1 MTSPA
6 PGLQP
11 PEIGARLDP
20 RLTASD
26 TAMVVVSLVIGIGIF
41 RTPALVTASAGG
53 AGSALAAWAIGGLA
67 SFAGALV
74 FAEIGSRYPRAGGY
88 YKVVAH
94 CWNPLVAFLLNW
106 AQVLMQ
112 GAGAAGVAIIGA
124 EYLLRL
130 VTGGGTGVPGA
141 LAAAGAADRSRA
153 AAPLLAAAVVA
164 GLSALSAAGIRAGA
178 RAQNILSLAKIAL
191 IAGLAVVGLL
201 LAPAATGD
209 ATPATGALPSGD
221 TAPAGMLAALV
232 AVFYAYG
239 GYQNV
244 VNLAGDV
251 RDARRRL
258 PIGIAGGMAI
268 VTALYLLIN
277 LAYLRALGAAG
288 VASSPLVAGDLARA
302 ALGPAGDAFV
312 SLAIFVSAAGF
323 VNATVLHV
331 PRTYLAMADDGLLPA
346 WLGRLNPRTQAQGPG
361 LIFFAASAL
370 LPLLVLGSFENLLG
384 YVMFTDALSLAALAS
399 CLFVLRRRN
408 EGGAGAWRMP
418 GYPWLPAAFL
428 LVLLAIAGQVLLRQT
443 RLAVT
448 GLLIVAAGVPVYVM
462 MRRWRA
468 L

>member
-1 MTSPA
+1 
-6 PGLQP
+6 
-11 PEIGARLDP
+11 
-20 RLTASD
+20 
-26 TAMVVVSLVIGIGIF
+26 MVVVSLVIGIGIF
-41 RTPALVTASAGG
+41 RTPALVAASAGG
-53 AGSALAAWAIGGLA
+53 AGRALAAWTLGGVA
-67 SFAGALV
+67 SLGGALV

-94 CWNPLVAFLLNW
+94 CWSPFAAFLLNW

-124 EYLLRL
+124 EYLMRL
-130 VTGGGTGVPGA
+130 AGGAGA
-141 LAAAGAADRSRA
+141 GPAAASRA
-153 AAPLLAAAVVA
+153 TTTLVAAAVVA
-164 GLSALSAAGIRAGA
+164 GLTALSATGIRAGA
-178 RAQNILSLAKIAL
+178 RAQNVLSLAKIAL

-201 LAPAATGD
+201 LAPAAAGD
-209 ATPATGALPSGD
+209 PAAAGAAGD
-221 TAPAGMLAALV
+221 HAAPDGAAPAGMLAALV

-258 PIGIAGGMAI
+258 PFGIAGGMAI

-277 LAYLRALGAAG
+277 AAYLRALGAAG
-288 VASSPLVAGDLARA
+288 VARSPLVAGDLARA
-302 ALGPAGDAFV
+302 ALGPAGDVFV

-331 PRTYLAMADDGLLPA
+331 PRAYLAMAGDGLLPA
-346 WLGRLNPRTQAQGPG
+346 WLGRLDPRTQAQGPG
-361 LIFFAASAL
+361 LAFFAATAL

-399 CLFVLRRRN
+399 CLFVLRRRG
-408 EGGAGAWRMP
+408 EGGPGAWRMP

-428 LVLLAIAGQVLLRQT
+428 LVLLGIAGQILARQT
-443 RLAVT
+443 RLAVA
-448 GLLIVAAGVPVYVM
+448 GLLIVAAGVPVYVL
-462 MRRWRA
+462 MRKWRA
-468 L
+468 I